1 MPRCPLVL
9 YRKGIKLWNI
19 RVCQRSARRFIAIV
33 GRPNVGKSSLLNRL
47 VGEKIAIVSRKP
59 QTTRTRIMG
68 VLTQGEDQLVFLDT
82 PGLIKAKN
90 SLGYMVK
97 SVTRTVDGV
106 DACLLVTEAG
116 APFSK
121 ADEELIRR
129 FQGGKIPAVLA
140 INKIDLLEDKS
151 VLMEQIAQY
160 AGRYDFQAV
169 VPVSARDGSGMEDL
183 LSELKGLCMPGGHL
197 FPEDTLTDQPER
209 VIAGEL
215 VREKTL
221 RLLDKEVP
229 HGVAAV
235 TERMK
240 DRDGILDIDVT
251 LYCEKPGHKGILIG
265 KGGAMLKKIGTAAR
279 QDLERFFGCKVN
291 LQLWVKVKE
300 DWRQRP
306 ETLQSLGF
314 SERDLEL

>member
-1 MPRCPLVL
+1 ME
-9 YRKGIKLWNI
+9 NMT
-19 RVCQRSARRFIAIV
+19 QERSAFIAIV
-33 GRPNVGKSSLLNRL
+33 GRPNVGKSSVLNRL
-47 VGEKIAIVSRKP
+47 IGQKIAIVSRKP

-68 VLTQGEDQLVFLDT
+68 VVTKGPDQLVFLDT
-82 PGLIKAKN
+82 PGLMKPKN
-90 SLGYMVK
+90 SLGDYMVK

-116 APFSK
+116 AKVSK

-129 FQGGKIPAVLA
+129 FRSGKIPAILA
-140 INKIDLLEDKS
+140 INKVDLLEDKS
-151 VLMEQIAQY
+151 PIMEQIAQY
-160 AGRYDFQAV
+160 SGLYDFQAV
-169 VPVSARDGSGMEDL
+169 VPVSAKDGSGMADL
-183 LSELKGLCMPGGHL
+183 MEELKKLCLPGGHL

-209 VIAGEL
+209 VIAAEII
-215 VREKTL
+215 REKVL

-251 LYCEKPGHKGILIG
+251 VYCEKSGHKGILIG

-279 QDLERFFGCKVN
+279 QDLERFFDCKVN

-314 SERDLEL
+314 SEKDLEM

>member
-1 MPRCPLVL
+1 M
-9 YRKGIKLWNI
+9 NDFAQ
-19 RVCQRSARRFIAIV
+19 QRSAFIAIV
-33 GRPNVGKSSLLNRL
+33 GRPNVGKSSVLNKL
-47 VGEKIAIVSRKP
+47 IGQKIAIVSRKP

-68 VLTQGEDQLVFLDT
+68 VVTQGEDQLVFLDT
-82 PGLIKAKN
+82 PGLVKPKN
-90 SLGYMVK
+90 SLGDYMVK
-97 SVTRTVDGV
+97 SVTSTVDGV

-116 APFSK
+116 SK
-121 ADEELIRR
+121 VSHADQELIRR
-129 FQGGKIPAVLA
+129 FQGGKVPAVLA

-151 VLMEQIAQY
+151 PIMEQIAQY
-160 AGRYDFQAV
+160 SQLYQFQAV
-169 VPVSARDGSGMEDL
+169 VPISAKDGSGLKDLME
-183 LSELKGLCMPGGHL
+183 ELKKLCMPGGHL

-209 VIAGEL
+209 VIASEI
-215 VREKTL
+215 VREKVL
-221 RLLDKEVP
+221 RMLDQEVP

-240 DRDGILDIDVT
+240 DREGILDLDVT
-251 LYCEKPGHKGILIG
+251 IYCEKSGHKGILIG

-279 QDLERFFGCKVN
+279 QDLERFFDCKVN

-314 SERDLEL
+314 SEKDLEL